1 MAKKFVGAPV
11 LGQFHGGA
19 SEVAVILLQLG
30 FEAAEKSKRIGG
42 GACETCEN
50 LFVVKGANFFGRG
63 LDNGLA
69 ERNLSLPGEYKAA
82 PTAGGRKL
90 GGTRQSVA
98 RRTSRYVS

>member
-50 LFVVKGANFFGRG
+50 LVVVKGGNFFGRG

-69 ERNLSLPGEYKAA
+69 ERNLSVAGEYKAA
-82 PTAGGRKL
+82 ATAERRKP
-90 GGTRQSVA
+90 GGTAQSLCG
-98 RRTSRYVS
+98 RER

>member
-30 FEAAEKSKRIGG
+30 FEAAEKSKLIGG

-50 LFVVKGANFFGRG
+50 LVVLKAANFFGRV
-63 LDNGLA
+63 LDKGLA
-69 ERNLSLPGEYKAA
+69 ERNLSVAGEYKAA
-82 PTAGGRKL
+82 ATADGQKRGGKGQFVRWQEPKSFL
-90 GGTRQSVA
+90 
-98 RRTSRYVS
+98 